1 MTALPWRPPAR
12 PDWIERCKALE
23 ARVRL
28 GSSVSP
34 DDPETIG
41 TELRRLAGFDLD
53 SREQLK
59 LQRLVERVVGAGT
72 TPPNFRR
79 FKLGVVAARTLSFL
93 VAAIPAAAAA
103 RGLLVEC
110 VEAPYDAVAN
120 FAFGPINPFD
130 GIALDAVLVVVDEQT
145 FSGERSLLD
154 DSAELSRIASAEE
167 LLAAIVD
174 AVKRKAGCPAIVA
187 TIPHCGTRLGSA
199 DRSISGADARFV
211 TRVNDSIL
219 DGARAG
225 RWIVWDLA
233 ALAADVGHSRWFD
246 PIRHYQA
253 KAPFAI
259 ELAPLVATNLAS
271 LLAAMTGKS
280 GRAIVLD
287 LDNTLWGGVI
297 GDDGVDGIRL
307 GQNSVDGEA
316 FVAFQHFVLGLRE
329 RGIVVAVCSKN
340 DDETAREPFRKH
352 PEMVLREEHIAVFQA
367 NWIDKAT
374 NLQSIA
380 EALNLGLESLV
391 FIDDKPAERS
401 RVRQGLPLVNVPEI
415 GDDPAFFVRR
425 ICDSGAFEHL
435 PPTPDDLG
443 RASAYGADAKRAEV
457 RAKIGNYDD
466 YLASLRMRMTIRPFD
481 DAGVARITQ
490 LINKS
495 NQFNLTT
502 RRYNEEDVRRMASD
516 PSLLCWQ
523 ATLVD
528 TFGMHGTIAVVIV
541 RKQSEVWTIDT
552 WLQSCRILE
561 RGVEETLMDQLV
573 VEARAAG
580 ASRLV
585 GEYIVTTRNG
595 IVRDFFQRLGF
606 GAFENQPAD
615 GRMLYFVDTGVQHP
629 RKSFIDVARS

>member
-1 MTALPWRPPAR
+1 MTGLPWRPPAP
-12 PDWIERCKALE
+12 PDWVEQCKTLA
-23 ARVRL
+23 ACVRSGGL
-28 GSSVSP
+28 ASP
-34 DDPETIG
+34 DESDSIG
-41 TELRRLAGFDLD
+41 IELRRLAGFELD
-53 SREQLK
+53 PPEQLK
-59 LQRLVERVVGAGT
+59 LQRLVERVVSTGT

-79 FKLGVVAARTLSFL
+79 FRLGVVAARTLSFL

-103 RGLLVEC
+103 RGLLVDC
-110 VEAPYDAVAN
+110 VEGPYDAVAN
-120 FAFGPINPFD
+120 FAFGPVNPFD
-130 GIALDAVLVVVDEQT
+130 GIVVDAVLVVTDEQT
-145 FSGERSLLD
+145 FPGERTLLD
-154 DSAELSRIASAEE
+154 DAAELSRIASAEG

-174 AVKRKAGCPAIVA
+174 AVKRKTGCPAIVA
-187 TIPHCGTRLGSA
+187 TIPQCGTRLSSA

-211 TRVNDSIL
+211 ARVNDSIL

-225 RWIVWDLA
+225 RWVVWDLA

-246 PIRHYQA
+246 PIRHHQA

-259 ELAPLVATNLAS
+259 ELAPLVAINLAS
-271 LLAAMTGKS
+271 LLTAMTGKS

-287 LDNTLWGGVI
+287 LDNTLWGGEI

-316 FVAFQHFVLGLRE
+316 FVAFQRFVLSLRE
-329 RGIVVAVCSKN
+329 RGIVIAVCSKN
-340 DDETAREPFRKH
+340 DDAAAREPFHKH
-352 PEMVLREEHIAVFQA
+352 PEMALREEHIAVFQA

-374 NLQSIA
+374 NLKTIA

-391 FIDDKPAERS
+391 FIDDNPAERS
-401 RVRQGLPLVNVPEI
+401 RVRQELPLVNVPEI

-435 PPTPDDLG
+435 PPTRDDLG
-443 RASAYGADAKRAEV
+443 RANAYGADAKRAEV
-457 RAKIGNYDD
+457 RARIGNYDD
-466 YLASLRMRMTIRPFD
+466 YLASLRMRMTLRPFD

-502 RRYNEEDVRRMASD
+502 RRYNEEDVRRMVCD

-523 ATLVD
+523 AALVD

-541 RKQSEVWTIDT
+541 RKQFETWAIDT

-573 VEARAAG
+573 AEARTAG
-580 ASRLV
+580 AGRLV
-585 GEYIVTTRNG
+585 GEYIATARNG
-595 IVRDFFQRLGF
+595 IVGDFFPRLGF
-606 GAFENQPAD
+606 ATLENQSAD
-615 GRMLYFVDTGVQHP
+615 GRMLYFVDTGAQQP
-629 RKSFIDVARS
+629 RKSFIEVERL